1 MFFYAEHNNY
11 GIDTMTQDNKGRI
24 VSAGSLYRFATRAL
38 RDAWIDADEWNGNY
52 HRSAITRREAEK
64 YHPGAFRDTAYA
76 SPVWEM
82 DEDGDCQ
89 FIGSF

>member
-1 MFFYAEHNNY
+1 MYYAEHNNY
-11 GIDTMTQDNKGRI
+11 GIGTMTHAGKGRI
-24 VSAGSLYRFATRAL
+24 VSAGSLRRFATRAL
-38 RDAWIDADEWNGNY
+38 RDEWLQADEWDGNW

-64 YHPGAFRDTAYA
+64 YHIGAFRDTAYA

-89 FIGSF
+89 FIGNF